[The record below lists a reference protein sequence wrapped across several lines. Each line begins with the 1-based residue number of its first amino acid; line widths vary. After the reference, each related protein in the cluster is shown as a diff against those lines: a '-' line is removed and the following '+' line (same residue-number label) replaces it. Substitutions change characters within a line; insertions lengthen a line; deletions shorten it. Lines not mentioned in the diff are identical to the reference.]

1 MELDFEVT
9 ATLGAGINPAAIH
22 TNDNQ
27 VWLFGVADGRLKAK
41 TWKPE
46 TGDIDWSL
54 PDFGS
59 EIIATSDKSVSL
71 YRLKNVPRVG
81 MFGAWHQGE
90 VTRGDK
96 VITPERQRIGI
107 WDALNDITNYLEFGS
122 IHLDLDNIVSAASF
136 TFKNPSNW
144 LSGESQSRLVPGKK
158 IELFFTAGDSDDYP
172 MGVFYVDRVTM
183 ETHGETATVECRNI
197 SGKLLKDQM
206 LNAHYSYPKD
216 VYAYVVEDFLT
227 KAGVTDFDIQQPPDP
242 LTAWQLGMT
251 FPVDMDR
258 LTALNE
264 LIRSSLNW
272 VVRETLD
279 GQIVVGS
286 EVSYQPIIDM
296 VGKYEFDRSDLISRR
311 VERDDADVYSTVCYQ
326 SKDTT
331 TGTTIRKYVAVA
343 HALEWSIAP
352 HKTLYITAP
361 DDTPEA
367 ELEEL
372 AENLA
377 SRMGQ
382 VGIMET
388 FEGPFRPHLVPG
400 DEAEITGNETKL
412 LGVITTVKHR
422 FGDDGFFTEFTVDS
436 GGVKGKPQLKD
447 LINKVNE
454 TRSDNIKRII

>member
-1 MELDFEVT
+1 MKLKLDYMGELGPGE
-9 ATLGAGINPAAIH
+9 NPAAIH
-22 TNDNQ
+22 DSDGSI
-27 VWLFGVADGRLKAK
+27 WLFNVEDGRLK
-41 TWKPE
+41 TRQWQPN
-46 TGDIDWSL
+46 TGDVPWGEPNFEDSV
-54 PDFGS
+54 
-59 EIIATSDKSVSL
+59 IATADKSLSL
-71 YRLKNVPRVG
+71 YRMKNVPRVG
-81 MFGAWHQGE
+81 MFGAWHQAEITSNG
-90 VTRGDK
+90 K
-96 VITPERQRIGI
+96 VVTPERHRIGI
-107 WDALNDITNYLEFGS
+107 WDALNDLTNYLQSGS
-122 IHLDLDNIVSAASF
+122 VQLDLDNIVAAASF
-136 TFKNPSNW
+136 TFKNPSGR
-144 LSGESQSRLVPGKK
+144 LSGEDTSRLAPGKK
-158 IELFFTAGDSDDYP
+158 VELLFTAGDSEDYP
-172 MGVFYVDRVTM
+172 MGVFYADRVTM

-206 LNAHYSYPKD
+206 LNAHYNYPKD

-331 TGTTIRKYVAVA
+331 AGTTIRKYVAVA

-436 GGVKGKPQLKD
+436 GGVKGKPMLKD
-447 LINKVNE
+447 LINQANQS
-454 TRSDNIKRII
+454 RPDNVKRII

>member
-1 MELDFEVT
+1 MELTFEQT
-9 ATLGAGINPAAIH
+9 TNLGAGDNPAAIH
-22 TNDNQ
+22 LNTGE
-27 VWLFGVADGRLKAK
+27 VYLFAVEEGRLKAK
-41 TWKPE
+41 LWNPG
-46 TGDIDWSL
+46 TGDVPWNM
-54 PDFGS
+54 PDFGVS
-59 EIIATSDKSVSL
+59 AIATADKALSL
-71 YRLKNVPRVG
+71 YRIKNVPRVG
-81 MFGAWHQGE
+81 MFGAWHQDT
-90 VTRGDK
+90 VMRGDK
-96 VITPERQRIGI
+96 IITPERQRIGT
-107 WDALNDITNYLEFGS
+107 WDALNDITKYLESGS
-122 IHLDLDNIVSAASF
+122 IQLDLDNIVSAASF

-144 LSGESQSRLVPGKK
+144 LSGESASRLTPGKK
-158 IELFFTAGDSDDYP
+158 IELFFSAGDSDDYP

-206 LNAHYSYPKD
+206 LNAHYNYPKD

-227 KAGVTDFDIQQPPDP
+227 KAGVTNYDIQQPPDP

-279 GQIVVGS
+279 GQIVAGS
-286 EVSYQPIIDM
+286 DVSYQPIIDM
-296 VGKYEFDRSDLISRR
+296 VGKYQFDRSDLISRR

-326 SKDTT
+326 AKDTS
-331 TGTTIRKYVAVA
+331 TGTTIRKYVAVT

-367 ELEEL
+367 ELEDL

-377 SRMGQ
+377 DRMGQ
-382 VGIMET
+382 VGVLET

-400 DEAEITGNETKL
+400 DEAEITSPESRL
-412 LGVITTVKHR
+412 LGVIATVKHR

-436 GGVKGKPQLKD
+436 GGVKGKPMLKD

-454 TRSDNIKRII
+454 TRPDNIKRII